1 MKGKRKFRHRS
12 LFSGIGGFDLAAGWM
27 GWDNVFHCEL
37 SAFCKQV
44 LSYYYPKAKS
54 YGNIKET
61 DFRPH
66 RSSIDILT
74 GGFPCQPF
82 SVAGKRQGTADERHL
97 WPDMLRAIREIRP
110 QWIVGENVRGIISW
124 NGGVVF
130 EQVQAELE
138 TEGYQVQ
145 PYVLPAAGLGAPQRR
160 ERVWFIAYS
169 GRNGYGGN
177 GYPEDRREKGK
188 AKSNEDERQRFRHEP
203 GRDGAT
209 HASSTPIVSDATV
222 GAIIGKNDRFKPTKG
237 LPRKINQNGKS
248 GSVGLARLM
257 QLLPTPLASEL
268 ERDASEGLPKG
279 HRGQPGPET
288 VEPAGNYRIPGW
300 ENFPQT
306 EPTIC
311 RGNDGIPGKLD
322 YKSDFTRDIR

>member
-1 MKGKRKFRHRS
+1 MATLKKQTSDRTGVALTS
-12 LFSGIGGFDLAAGWM
+12 SPGI
-27 GWDNVFHCEL
+27 
-37 SAFCKQV
+37 S
-44 LSYYYPKAKS
+44 
-54 YGNIKET
+54 
-61 DFRPH
+61 
-66 RSSIDILT
+66 
-74 GGFPCQPF
+74 CQPF